1 MKNISKEDYILWDSF
16 DECPTER
23 LDNVYHY
30 TTIIELMNDGFRLNR
45 NEEWIC
51 VASLPIS
58 LQKQISEAI
67 EKTK

>member
-1 MKNISKEDYILWDSF
+1 MKNISKKDYILWDSF

-30 TTIIELMNDGFRLNR
+30 TTVIELMNDKFRLNR
-45 NEEWIC
+45 HEEWRC